1 MGMVMK
7 EIAWFK
13 VDLLQILKIQKD
25 NRLLYKLNLEQYQV

>member
-25 NRLLYKLNLEQYQV
+25 NLLLYKLNLEQYQV

>member
-1 MGMVMK
+1 MK

-25 NRLLYKLNLEQYQV
+25 NLLLYKLNLEQYQV